1 MEPPE
6 RRAGQRNERWARRLR
21 DYRHGFSDG
30 VASIGPPL
38 LRGLD
43 IIAWSFGE
51 FTLTETVLWESSAV
65 YTDRYVI
72 MFDRYSD
79 RPTEVP
85 A

>member
-1 MEPPE
+1 M
-6 RRAGQRNERWARRLR
+6 
-21 DYRHGFSDG
+21 
-30 VASIGPPL
+30 
-38 LRGLD
+38 RGLD
-43 IIAWSFGE
+43 IFAWSFGE

-72 MFDRYSD
+72 MFGRYSD